1 MNKNYDKLK
10 NKLEK
15 IADLNNTLSVLH
27 WDQEVNLPENA
38 SAVRSRQLATLSGI
52 VHERFT
58 NNEMGDL
65 LNELNSKNG
74 LNERERANVNETFK
88 AYEKQKKLPKVFVEK
103 MSESISKAYFAWNKA
118 KQASDFKLFEN
129 ELKGLVELSVE
140 KAELLGF
147 EDHIYDALLDE
158 YEPGL
163 KVKEVNAIFEDVK
176 NQLVEFV
183 KKIAAKPQVKDDWLY
198 KTYNKQIQWDF
209 GIDLLTQMGYD
220 FKCGRQDISSHPFT
234 TSFGPSDVRVTTR
247 IKENN
252 FKEMTWSCIHE
263 GGHALYEQG
272 LLIDDY
278 GLPTGEAI
286 SLGIHESQSR
296 LYENNIGRSLPYW
309 KFNYAKLQQLFPDNL
324 NGVSVDN
331 FYRSINKVQP
341 SLIRT
346 NADELTYHFH
356 ILIRFEIE
364 KALIEGSIAVAELP
378 EIWNEKYKQYLNITV
393 PNDAE
398 GVLQDIHWSHGSFG
412 YFPTYSIGSF
422 YAAQF
427 FDKAKMDMP
436 NLLEEIEQGKLLN
449 LLNWLR
455 ENIHQ
460 YGKLYSADE
469 LCKKVTGNGLKFD
482 HFMNYAKEKYSYI
495 YNF

>member
-1 MNKNYDKLK
+1 MNNNYNKLK
-10 NKLEK
+10 SKLEK
-15 IADLNNTLSVLH
+15 IADLNNAISVLH

-38 SAVRSRQLATLSGI
+38 TSIRSRQLATLSGI
-52 VHERFT
+52 AHQQFT
-58 NNEMGDL
+58 STEIGDL
-65 LNELNSKNG
+65 LNELNTKNG
-74 LNERERANVNETFK
+74 LDERQRVNINETIK
-88 AYEKQKKLPKVFVEK
+88 DYEKLKKLPTVFVEK
-103 MSESISKAYFAWNKA
+103 MSESVSKAYFAWNKA
-118 KQASDFKLFEN
+118 KEASDFNLFKN
-129 ELKGLVELSVE
+129 ELKDLVNLSVE

-163 KVKEVNAIFEDVK
+163 KVKEVTTIFEDVK
-176 NQLVEFV
+176 KQLVEFV
-183 KKIAAKPQVKDDWLY
+183 QKIAAQPQIDDEWLY
-198 KTYNKQIQWDF
+198 KPYDKQAQWEF

-220 FKCGRQDISSHPFT
+220 FKSGRQDLSSHPFT
-234 TSFGPSDVRVTTR
+234 TSFGPRDVRVTTR
-247 IKENN
+247 ITENN
-252 FKEMTWSCIHE
+252 FTEMTWSCIHE

-296 LYENNIGRSLPYW
+296 LYENNVGRSLPYW
-309 KFNYAKLQQLFPDNL
+309 KHNYTKLQKLFPGNL
-324 NGVSVDN
+324 SNVSVED

-364 KALIEGSIAVAELP
+364 KALIEGSIAVEELP
-378 EIWNEKYKQYLNITV
+378 EIWNEKYKQYLNIEV
-393 PNDAE
+393 PNDAK
-398 GVLQDIHWSHGSFG
+398 GVLQDIHWSHASFG

-427 FDKAKMDMP
+427 FDKAKQDMP
-436 NLLEEIEQGKLLN
+436 NLLEEIGQGKLLN
-449 LLNWLR
+449 LLTWLR
-455 ENIHQ
+455 KNIHQ
-460 YGKLYSADE
+460 HGKLYSADE
-469 LCKKVTGNGLKFD
+469 MCKKVTGNGLKFE
-482 HFMNYAKEKYSYI
+482 HFINYAKNKYNHI
-495 YNF
+495 YNL

>member
-1 MNKNYDKLK
+1 MNKNFNILK
-10 NKLEK
+10 NRLEK
-15 IADLNNTLSVLH
+15 IADLNNAIAVLH

-38 SAVRSRQLATLSGI
+38 GSTRSRQLATLSGI
-52 VHERFT
+52 AHQQFT
-58 NNEMGDL
+58 SNEMGDL
-65 LNELNSKNG
+65 LNELNTKNG
-74 LNERERANVNETFK
+74 LDERQRANVNEALK
-88 AYEKQKKLPKVFVEK
+88 SYKKKKKLPKAFVEK
-103 MSESISKAYFAWNKA
+103 MSGSISKAYFAWNKA
-118 KQASDFKLFEN
+118 KEASNFKLFEN
-129 ELKGLVELSVE
+129 ELKELVDLSVE

-163 KVKEVNAIFEDVK
+163 KVKEVTTIFEDVK
-176 NQLVEFV
+176 KQLVDFV
-183 KKIAAKPQVKDDWLY
+183 KQIAAQPQVKDDWLY
-198 KTYNKQIQWDF
+198 KNYDKQAQWNF
-209 GIDLLTQMGYD
+209 GVDLLIQMGYD
-220 FKCGRQDISSHPFT
+220 FKSGRQDLSSHPFT

-247 IKENN
+247 INEDD

-272 LLIDDY
+272 LLLDDY

-309 KFNYAKLQQLFPDNL
+309 KCNYSKLQQLFPSNL
-324 NGVSVDN
+324 SGVSVDD
-331 FYRSINKVQP
+331 FYRSINKVSP

-364 KALIEGSIAVAELP
+364 KALIEGSIAVGELP
-378 EIWNEKYKQYLNITV
+378 EIWNEKYKQYLNIGV
-393 PNDAE
+393 PNDAQ
-398 GVLQDIHWSHGSFG
+398 GVLQDIHWAHGSFG

-427 FDKAKMDMP
+427 FDKAKEDMP
-436 NLLEEIEQGKLLN
+436 NLISEIEEGKLLN
-449 LLNWLR
+449 LLTWLR
-455 ENIHQ
+455 KNIHQ
-460 YGKLYSADE
+460 YGKQYAADE
-469 LCKKVTGNGLKFD
+469 LCRKVTGNSLKFE
-482 HFMNYAKEKYSYI
+482 HFMNYVKEKYGHI
-495 YNF
+495 YDI

>member
-1 MNKNYDKLK
+1 MNKNYNKLK
-10 NKLEK
+10 SNLEK
-15 IADLNNTLSVLH
+15 IADLNNAISVLH
-27 WDQEVNLPENA
+27 WDQEVNLPENG
-38 SAVRSRQLATLSGI
+38 SSIRSRQLATLSGI
-52 VHERFT
+52 AHEQFT

-65 LNELNSKNG
+65 LNELNVKNG
-74 LNERERANVNETFK
+74 LNDRQRANVNETLK
-88 AYEKQKKLPKVFVEK
+88 AYQKQRKLPKVFVEK
-103 MSESISKAYFAWNKA
+103 MSESISKAYFAWHKA
-118 KQASDFKLFEN
+118 KEASDFKLFEN
-129 ELKGLVELSVE
+129 ELKDLVGLAVE

-163 KVKEVNAIFEDVK
+163 KAKEVTIIFEDVK
-176 NQLVEFV
+176 KQLVDFV
-183 KKIAAKPQVKDDWLY
+183 AKIAAQPQVNDDWLY
-198 KTYNKQIQWDF
+198 KTYNKQKQWDF

-220 FKCGRQDISSHPFT
+220 FKSGRQDLSAHPFT

-247 IKENN
+247 INESD

-272 LLIDDY
+272 LLLADY

-309 KFNYAKLQQLFPDNL
+309 KHNYSKLQQLFPSNL
-324 NGVSVDN
+324 NGVSLDD
-331 FYRSINKVQP
+331 FYRSINKVEP

-346 NADELTYHFH
+346 GADELTYHFH
-356 ILIRFEIE
+356 VLIRFEIE

-378 EIWNEKYKQYLNITV
+378 EVWNEKYKQYLNITV

-427 FDKAKMDMP
+427 FDKAKEDMP
-436 NLLEEIEQGKLLN
+436 NLVNEIEQGKLSN
-449 LLNWLR
+449 LLTWLR

-460 YGKLYSADE
+460 YGKMYSADE
-469 LCKKVTGNGLKFD
+469 LCKKVTGNSLNFD
-482 HFMNYAKEKYSYI
+482 HFMNYAKEKYGYI
-495 YNF
+495 YNL